1 MLNRLIFVF
10 SVNFDIQ
17 AIAKGCVQTAP
28 FIFAALILIAV
39 YAKRVGA
46 RFNVRKFIL
55 VFLLSMYTVAVF
67 TATDIPDI
75 RELIFAPY
83 ECRPN
88 ELYLDPLRMFKHDR
102 SSYLLNIVLFIPYG
116 ILLPAFGNKFGNPL
130 RLGSTAALISLT
142 IELCQLKNRRTTD
155 VCDLMTNVLGALAGL
170 ILFRVLESIFSSRR
184 SKNMENGESFILKY
198 EAEIILVLTFL
209 VYISLQL
216 IY

>member
-1 MLNRLIFVF
+1 MLNRLVYVF
-10 SVNFDIQ
+10 SANFDIQ
-17 AIAKGCVQTAP
+17 AMAKGCVQTAP

-46 RFNVRKFIL
+46 RFNARKFIL
-55 VFLLSMYTVAVF
+55 LFLLSMYTVAVF

-75 RELIFAPY
+75 RELVFDPY
-83 ECRPN
+83 EYRPN

-116 ILLPAFGNKFGNPL
+116 ILLPAFGNKFRNPL

-155 VCDLMTNVLGALAGL
+155 VCDLMTNVLGAILGL
-170 ILFRVLESIFSSRR
+170 ILFWILKSIFSRR
-184 SKNMENGESFILKY
+184 GSKSVENRDSFILRHSI
-198 EAEIILVLTFL
+198 EIILVITFL
-209 VYISLQL
+209 VYISLPL